1 MAPRTR
7 ISGRL
12 IRTGKQ
18 GRTAKARWKRV
29 IVWGLA
35 CCCPRAVTTCTMPG
49 LSSLPQDAVT
59 RLCPPSAGPT
69 GCADGSDFSFLVR
82 PGSGA
87 NARKV
92 LVDFMGG
99 GACWDEACLSA
110 DSIRYQAVPAYAAL
124 LGGLST
130 AAANTAARTLGLNV
144 FALGDAVTGAKTFT
158 YIFVPYCTQDIHLGT
173 CTVNYTAAS
182 GATRTVRHN
191 GARNTRAVM
200 DWVYAR

>member
-1 MAPRTR
+1 
-7 ISGRL
+7 
-12 IRTGKQ
+12 
-18 GRTAKARWKRV
+18 
-29 IVWGLA
+29 
-35 CCCPRAVTTCTMPG
+35 MPSF
-49 LSSLPQDAVT
+49 SSLPVDQLSQ
-59 RLCPPSAGPT
+59 LCPPESGPT
-69 GCADGSDFSFLVR
+69 GCADGSPFSFLVR
-82 PGSGA
+82 RGSTG
-87 NARKV
+87 NERKV
-92 LVDFMGG
+92 VVDFMGG